1 MRDAGARLA
10 CPGEGKFLD
19 TPSRVKMRTSVL
31 LLSLLAPVAAFVP
44 VPAGSIRLPHR
55 GAPTNTRWTL
65 AAAADDSPSSLAK
78 KKTR

>member
-1 MRDAGARLA
+1 MPDAGARLA
-10 CPGEGKFLD
+10 CPGEDKLHD

-31 LLSLLAPVAAFVP
+31 LLLSLSPVAAFIP

-55 GAPTNTRWTL
+55 GAPINIRWTL